1 MVELFKRDPF
11 CKTETDEKRLRR
23 AVKDEDD
30 ERKAKSGQ
38 GRGTGVARGFR
49 GGAGG
54 RGAFGGG
61 RGGGFAGSY
70 GRGSYGGGFAG
81 GYGAGGFD
89 GGGHV
94 AGAASYGGGGGGYY
108 GDASRYGREC
118 QDQAMSV
125 SSLSGPATPA
135 ESWAT
140 SAGTAQGGA
149 RPVAG
154 EEARSARRTEL
165 CSEPPEAFT
174 ITDIM
179 HAEKAENKLD
189 RWRVLFLSLKR
200 VLMTTL

>member
-1 MVELFKRDPF
+1 MRIVSSTIHLNIFKYYTRCQSVQYTDVENDTHADLHVGFLENFGRLVETSDRIDFDVKK
-11 CKTETDEKRLRR
+11 CTELPDLE
-23 AVKDEDD
+23 ED
-30 ERKAKSGQ
+30 
-38 GRGTGVARGFR
+38 
-49 GGAGG
+49 GG
-54 RGAFGGG
+54 RDNWRDQG
-61 RGGGFAGSY
+61 RGGGRDDY
-70 GRGSYGGGFAG
+70 
-81 GYGAGGFD
+81 
-89 GGGHV
+89 
-94 AGAASYGGGGGGYY
+94 YGGGGGGYY
-108 GDASRYGREC
+108 GDASRYCREC
-118 QDQAMSV
+118 QGQAVSV